1 MSLQLHWGRSPP
13 NKPSL
18 PVTEAT
24 TPTPRPNQ
32 GPEPAELALAI
43 QRGEKGAENAFV
55 KRFSPGLLTVLR
67 VRCSDEEL
75 CRDLTQEA
83 LRIVLLRLRGD
94 GLEDPAGLAGFLRGT
109 ALNLLANELRRSAH
123 RTTETASDWL
133 DQAVS
138 ERAGPYETVE
148 TDDLVRAVRELIS
161 GMKVERDRDLLWRHY
176 VLEDSKERLCAEFT
190 LSAEHFD
197 RVLHRA
203 RQRLREVLVQRGIA
217 AHA

>member
-1 MSLQLHWGRSPP
+1 M
-13 NKPSL
+13 N
-18 PVTEAT
+18 E
-24 TPTPRPNQ
+24 PRPQ
-32 GPEPAELALAI
+32 HPRGHDPVETERLALAI
-43 QRGEKGAENAFV
+43 KQGDRAAESMFV

-148 TDDLVRAVRELIS
+148 VDDLVRAVRDLIS

-176 VLEDSKERLCAEFT
+176 VLEDSKERLCAEFA

-203 RQRLREVLVQRGIA
+203 RQRLRELMLSRGMDA
-217 AHA
+217 RA

>member
-1 MSLQLHWGRSPP
+1 MERSAPH
-13 NKPSL
+13 
-18 PVTEAT
+18 VTEAT
-24 TPTPRPNQ
+24 SPPPQPPKRDQ

-43 QRGEKGAENAFV
+43 QRGDKGAEAAFV
-55 KRFSPGLLTVLR
+55 KRFTPGLLTVLR
-67 VRCSDEEL
+67 VRCQDEEL

-83 LRIVLLRLRGD
+83 LRIVLLRLRGA

-123 RTTETASDWL
+123 RTTESASDWL

-148 TDDLVRAVRELIS
+148 VDDLVRAVRELIS
-161 GMKVERDRDLLWRHY
+161 GMKVERDRELLWRHY
-176 VLEDSKERLCAEFT
+176 VLEDTKERLCAEFA

-203 RQRLREVLVQRGIA
+203 RQRLREMLVQRGIA